1 MQKQTGTLLSQKEIR
16 KKGIIEQRNKMRE
29 RERER
34 KEEREREKRKKK

>member
-29 RERER
+29 RER